1 MGDYFDNLLLT
12 LIKVL
17 WTVKPYSPKFFTIS
31 AIILQIFQ
39 NQKSLTN
46 YVNKNELRSEYD
58 YIVIGAGSAGSVMA
72 SRLSEDPNKSVLLLE
87 AGMPENILTT
97 IPRSAFI
104 LHETPIDWAY
114 LTEPQNNSCWGI
126 RSRRS
131 RFSKGKLMGGS
142 SAINL
147 MAVSRGNPRDYDKW
161 KAQGCDGWS
170 WADLF
175 PYFIKLEDNQDHRMV
190 ATGYHG
196 KGGPMAVSTQTF
208 VETISY
214 AFRDAAPYM
223 NMSIGDPLGPTQ
235 SVFTIHQRSE
245 LNGER
250 MSTSRAYLQSLP
262 ELRSNLDIFTK
273 AFVTKIIFDETK
285 RAVGIRAVINGEKKE
300 INVTK
305 EIVLS
310 AGSIQSPQLLMLSG
324 I

>member
-1 MGDYFDNLLLT
+1 MGDYFDNLIQT
-12 LIKVL
+12 LIKVM
-17 WTVKPYSPKFFTIS
+17 WQAKPFSPKFFTIS

-72 SRLSEDPNKSVLLLE
+72 SRLSEDPDKSVLLLE
-87 AGMPENILTT
+87 AGMPENIITT
-97 IPRSAFI
+97 IPRCVFI
-104 LHETPIDWAY
+104 LHETPVDWAY

-142 SAINL
+142 SAING
-147 MAVSRGNPRDYDKW
+147 MIVSRGNPRDYDKW
-161 KAQGCDGWS
+161 KAEGCDGWG

-175 PYFIKLEDNQDHRMV
+175 PYFIKLENNQDHRMV

-214 AFRDAAPYM
+214 AFRDVAPYL
-223 NMSIGDPLGPTQ
+223 NISIGDHLGPTQ
-235 SVFTIHQRSE
+235 TVFQ
-245 LNGER
+245 
-250 MSTSRAYLQSLP
+250 MP
-262 ELRSNLDIFTK
+262 
-273 AFVTKIIFDETK
+273 
-285 RAVGIRAVINGEKKE
+285 
-300 INVTK
+300 
-305 EIVLS
+305 
-310 AGSIQSPQLLMLSG
+310 
-324 I
+324 